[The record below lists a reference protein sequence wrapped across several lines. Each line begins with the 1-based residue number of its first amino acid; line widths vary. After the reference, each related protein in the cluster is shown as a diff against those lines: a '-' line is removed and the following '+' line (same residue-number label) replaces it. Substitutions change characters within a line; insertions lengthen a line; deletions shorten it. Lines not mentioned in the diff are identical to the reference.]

1 MKKIIEKIKN
11 LIENIKKKIWEW
23 LKMKKLITIFITIIL
38 TYSLCLARANAFNEI
53 IENVNS
59 INYSSAQFQDD
70 LDRQFTATT
79 GNVSY
84 GSRTYNY
91 IVNNF
96 IKNKLYEEYGKY
108 YYCDFQLDAYS
119 SSCYISNENIFFLKD
134 YNKVIAK
141 ATNDVK
147 VYNYRITDGS
157 KNNSASSYATSEV
170 VIDTLYPQA
179 TENLY
184 NRIFTNVPYIRLTF
198 SNSSYNTLKLADNYL
213 FNTNDVILYYANDK
227 LNVNTEYK
235 DYSRPQISYLW
246 LGNIHTKDNNA
257 YVLDYVLK
265 KENIENKHEYNF
277 KININSTT
285 VSTPEINLYRIV
297 GNEYEL
303 VESSEYITRSES
315 EKTEAAYELLG
326 KISFDDAVSY
336 TNDYVLRFKYTNI
349 EDKDIYFYADYLLNQ
364 VYMRSAF
371 LEDYRQ
377 YYFPK
382 NHNYAFISSA
392 TATVGTIYAEDRFI
406 LNNKNNNNIRFNAY
420 YFEYDRRDYLSRI
433 MAMKSVHEN
442 YQQFDFKL
450 DYDNNK
456 IVVLKQFNA
465 NSETG
470 AIFWV
475 HKDFRVSFADASL
488 DSPPAIKISTPDG
501 DIDYTNYGWALEGDL
516 ANIKDEEVTSP
527 IPDNDYKNTDDLYTE
542 ASSFLEKIKY
552 VITPIFSTIAFFYN
566 NLNPYIK
573 SALVSLFIILV
584 ICVILRK
591 LFNS

>member
-1 MKKIIEKIKN
+1 
-11 LIENIKKKIWEW
+11 
-23 LKMKKLITIFITIIL
+23 MKKLITIFITIIL
-38 TYSLCLARANAFNEI
+38 TFSLYLARANALTTIDFTNAYAYNNELHFDWENSSAKGDTLVDNSYIERIKNYFDSRNKYYLIVFYNNSDNDSYFNNLRVYEFDTIPTLYVNDVDSNDAFFRLTQDARIWNLNLYIACGNCSLNTI
-53 IENVNS
+53 IENTENNIITLENNNATFS
-59 INYSSAQFQDD
+59 NYSAKSIFIWWGRNIETNKDK
-70 LDRQFTATT
+70 T
-79 GNVSY
+79 GNRKIIYYSNFDLIF
-84 GSRTYNY
+84 SDPQNNYN
-91 IVNNF
+91 
-96 IKNKLYEEYGKY
+96 IKIDDNIIANGDKL
-108 YYCDFQLDAYS
+108 
-119 SSCYISNENIFFLKD
+119 ITLKD
-134 YNKVIAK
+134 Y
-141 ATNDVK
+141 T
-147 VYNYRITDGS
+147 T
-157 KNNSASSYATSEV
+157 
-170 VIDTLYPQA
+170 P
-179 TENLY
+179 
-184 NRIFTNVPYIRLTF
+184 
-198 SNSSYNTLKLADNYL
+198 
-213 FNTNDVILYYANDK
+213 
-227 LNVNTEYK
+227 
-235 DYSRPQISYLW
+235 PQINYLW

-265 KENIENKHEYNF
+265 KENIESKHEYNY

-285 VSTPEINLYRIV
+285 VSTPEINLYKIV

-315 EKTEAAYELLG
+315 EKTEEAYELLG
-326 KISFDDAVSY
+326 KISFSDAVSY
-336 TNDYVLRFKYTNI
+336 TNDYILRFKYTNI
-349 EDKDIYFYADYLLNQ
+349 ENKDIYFYADYLLNQ

-377 YYFPK
+377 YYFSK

-433 MAMKSVHEN
+433 MAMKSVHKN

-465 NSETG
+465 TSEIG

-488 DSPPAIKISTPDG
+488 DFPPAIKISTPTG
-501 DIDYTNYGWALEGDL
+501 DIDYNNYGWALEGDL

-566 NLNPYIK
+566 NFNPYIK

-584 ICVILRK
+584 LCVILRK

>member
-1 MKKIIEKIKN
+1 
-11 LIENIKKKIWEW
+11 
-23 LKMKKLITIFITIIL
+23 MKKLITIFITIIL

-147 VYNYRITDGS
+147 VYTYRITEGS

-227 LNVNTEYK
+227 LNINTEYK
-235 DYSRPQISYLW
+235 DYSKPQISYLW
-246 LGNIHTKDNNA
+246 LGNIHTKDN
-257 YVLDYVLK
+257 
-265 KENIENKHEYNF
+265 
-277 KININSTT
+277 
-285 VSTPEINLYRIV
+285 
-297 GNEYEL
+297 
-303 VESSEYITRSES
+303 
-315 EKTEAAYELLG
+315 
-326 KISFDDAVSY
+326 DA
-336 TNDYVLRFKYTNI
+336 
-349 EDKDIYFYADYLLNQ
+349 
-364 VYMRSAF
+364 
-371 LEDYRQ
+371 
-377 YYFPK
+377 
-382 NHNYAFISSA
+382 
-392 TATVGTIYAEDRFI
+392 
-406 LNNKNNNNIRFNAY
+406 
-420 YFEYDRRDYLSRI
+420 
-433 MAMKSVHEN
+433 
-442 YQQFDFKL
+442 
-450 DYDNNK
+450 
-456 IVVLKQFNA
+456 
-465 NSETG
+465 
-470 AIFWV
+470 
-475 HKDFRVSFADASL
+475 
-488 DSPPAIKISTPDG
+488 
-501 DIDYTNYGWALEGDL
+501 
-516 ANIKDEEVTSP
+516 
-527 IPDNDYKNTDDLYTE
+527 
-542 ASSFLEKIKY
+542 
-552 VITPIFSTIAFFYN
+552 
-566 NLNPYIK
+566 
-573 SALVSLFIILV
+573 
-584 ICVILRK
+584 
-591 LFNS
+591 